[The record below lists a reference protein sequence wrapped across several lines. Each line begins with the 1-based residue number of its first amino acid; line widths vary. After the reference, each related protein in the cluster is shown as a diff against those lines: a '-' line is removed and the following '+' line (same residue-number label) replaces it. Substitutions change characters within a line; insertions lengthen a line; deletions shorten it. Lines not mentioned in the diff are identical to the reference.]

1 MLLLLLIIN
10 LLLLLQLIWI
20 LYNSTAFQKSPIRGS
35 TPIKPLSILIP
46 ARNEADNIG
55 HLLESLIPQ
64 QDYIK
69 EILVLDDQSTDGTS
83 SVVRKYQHKLSNLK
97 LYQGKDLPSG
107 WTGKNY
113 ACQQLGEYAEGEWLL
128 FLDADVTL
136 EKNGLALLQPCL
148 DNNYRMIS
156 AFPRQRV
163 HTFLERMLVP
173 FMIFLVICHL
183 PIRQVMKT
191 QDPKFA
197 AAHGAFI
204 CIHKE
209 SYQNAGGHAAIK
221 SAIVDDMELMR
232 LMKRSQFP
240 VALLRG
246 EKFASMRMYETN
258 RSVWLGF
265 RKNIFTGTGSNIYL
279 TLFICLLYALMYV
292 LPTVCLVLGLIL
304 GDKQILLAAVIAYLI
319 GVMIKIFIDLQAK
332 INWYTSFLYPLACS
346 CFILLALDAIRIH
359 MQREGYEWKG
369 RRYYE

>member
-1 MLLLLLIIN
+1 MLVLLLIIN
-10 LLLLLQLIWI
+10 FLLLFQLIWV
-20 LYNSTAFQKSPIRGS
+20 LYNSTAFPESSIRGS
-35 TPIKPLSILIP
+35 APVKPLSILIP

-55 HLLESLIPQ
+55 RLLESLIAQ

-69 EILVLDDQSTDGTS
+69 EILVLDDQSTDGTA
-83 SVVRKYQHKLSNLK
+83 SVVRQFQHKLSSLK
-97 LYQGKDLPSG
+97 LYQGKELPSG

-128 FLDADVTL
+128 FLDADVTM
-136 EKNGLALLQPCL
+136 EENGLALLQPYL
-148 DNNYRMIS
+148 DRKYRMIS

-183 PIRQVMKT
+183 PIRQVTKT
-191 QDPKFA
+191 QDPKFT

-209 SYQNAGGHAAIK
+209 SYHNAGSHAAIK

-265 RKNIFTGTGSNIYL
+265 RKNIFTGTGSNVFL

-292 LPTVCLVLGLIL
+292 LPMVCLVFGLII
-304 GDKQILLAAVIAYLI
+304 GDNQIMLAAIIAYLA
-319 GVMIKIFIDLQAK
+319 GALIKIFVDLGAK
-332 INWYTSFLYPLACS
+332 TSWYTSLLYPIACS

-359 MQREGYEWKG
+359 KQGEGYEWKG

>member
-1 MLLLLLIIN
+1 MLVLLLIIN
-10 LLLLLQLIWI
+10 LLLLLQLVWI
-20 LYNSTAFQKSPIRGS
+20 LYNSTAFPKSPVRES

-55 HLLESLIPQ
+55 RLLESLISQ

-83 SVVRKYQHKLSNLK
+83 SVVRKYQYKLSNLK
-97 LYQGKDLPSG
+97 LYQGKELPSG

-148 DNNYRMIS
+148 DDNYRMIS

-183 PIRQVMKT
+183 PIRQVMKA

-209 SYQNAGGHAAIK
+209 SYQKAGGHAAIK

-292 LPTVCLVLGLIL
+292 LPIVCLVSGLLL
-304 GDKQILLAAVIAYLI
+304 GDKQIVLTAAIAYLI
-319 GVMIKIFIDLQAK
+319 GVMIKIFIDFQAK
-332 INWYTSFLYPLACS
+332 TNWYTSFLYPLACS

>member
-1 MLLLLLIIN
+1 MLVLLLIIN
-10 LLLLLQLIWI
+10 FLLLLQLIWV
-20 LYNSTAFQKSPIRGS
+20 LYNSTAFPKSFTQRSPAV
-35 TPIKPLSILIP
+35 KPLSILIP

-55 HLLESLIPQ
+55 QLLESLIPQ

-69 EILVLDDQSTDGTS
+69 EILVLDDQSTDGTATI
-83 SVVRKYQHKLSNLK
+83 VQQFQLKLKNLK
-97 LYQGKDLPSG
+97 LIQGKELPSG

-113 ACQQLGEYAEGEWLL
+113 ACHQLGQYAEGDWLL
-128 FLDADVTL
+128 FLDADVTV
-136 EKNGLALLQPCL
+136 EKSGLLLLQPYL
-148 DNNYRMIS
+148 DGRYHMIS

-173 FMIFLVICHL
+173 FMVFLVICHL
-183 PIRQVMKT
+183 PIRQVTKT
-191 QDPKFA
+191 QDPKFT

-246 EKFASMRMYETN
+246 EKFASMRMYEAN

-265 RKNIFTGTGSNIYL
+265 RKNIFTGTGSNIFL
-279 TLFICLLYALMYV
+279 TLFICVLYALIYV
-292 LPTVCLVLGLIL
+292 VPTVCFVSALLF
-304 GDKQILLAAVIAYLI
+304 DATQTTLAAALAYMI
-319 GVMIKIFIDLQAK
+319 GAIIKFIIDFQAK
-332 INWYTSFLYPLACS
+332 TSWYTFFLYPIACT
-346 CFILLALDAIRIH
+346 CFILLAMDAVRIH
-359 MQREGYEWKG
+359 KQKEGYEWKG

>member
-1 MLLLLLIIN
+1 MFVLLLIIN
-10 LLLLLQLIWI
+10 LLLLLQLVWI
-20 LYNSTAFQKSPIRGS
+20 LYNSTAFPKSPIRES
-35 TPIKPLSILIP
+35 TPIKPLCILIP
-46 ARNEADNIG
+46 ARNEADNIRR
-55 HLLESLIPQ
+55 LLDSLISQ

-97 LYQGKDLPSG
+97 LYQGKELPSG

-148 DNNYRMIS
+148 DDNYRMIS

-209 SYQNAGGHAAIK
+209 TYQNAGGHAAIK

-292 LPTVCLVLGLIL
+292 LPIVCLVFGLIL
-304 GDKQILLAAVIAYLI
+304 GDKQIVLSAAIAYLI

-332 INWYTSFLYPLACS
+332 TNWYISFLYPLACS

-359 MQREGYEWKG
+359 MKREGYEWKG

>member
-1 MLLLLLIIN
+1 MLVLLLVIHSLLIF
-10 LLLLLQLIWI
+10 QLIWV
-20 LYNSTAFQKSPIRGS
+20 LYNSTAFPKSSLRAN
-35 TPIKPLSILIP
+35 TPIKPLCILIP
-46 ARNEADNIG
+46 ARNEADNIER
-55 HLLESLIPQ
+55 LLESLIPQ

-83 SVVRKYQHKLSNLK
+83 AVVRQFQYKLSNLK

-107 WTGKNY
+107 WTGKNF
-113 ACQQLGEYAEGEWLL
+113 ACQQLGEHAEGEWLL
-128 FLDADVTL
+128 FLDADVTV
-136 EKNGLALLQPCL
+136 EKNGLALLQPFL
-148 DNNYRMIS
+148 DRNYRMIS

-183 PIRQVMKT
+183 PIRQVTKT
-191 QDPKFA
+191 QDPKFT

-209 SYQNAGGHAAIK
+209 SYQNAGSHAAIK

-265 RKNIFTGTGSNIYL
+265 RKNIFTGTGSNIFL
-279 TLFICLLYALMYV
+279 TLFICLLYALVYV
-292 LPTVCLVLGLIL
+292 LPTVCIFFGLIA
-304 GDKQILLAAVIAYLI
+304 GDMQIVLAAVTAYLI
-319 GVMIKIFIDLQAK
+319 GAVIKVFIDSQAK
-332 INWYTSFLYPLACS
+332 TSWYTSFLFPIGCS

-359 MQREGYEWKG
+359 KQREGYEWKG